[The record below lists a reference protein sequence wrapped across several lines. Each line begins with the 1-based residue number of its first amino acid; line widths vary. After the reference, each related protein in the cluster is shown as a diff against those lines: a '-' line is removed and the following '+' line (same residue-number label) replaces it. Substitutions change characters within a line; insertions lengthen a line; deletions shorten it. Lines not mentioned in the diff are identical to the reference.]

1 MSKTATDVLTLAADL
16 SAAGQDYC
24 VVTVVRTANATSA
37 KAGAKALVTG
47 DGTLHGFVG
56 GGCVQGAVRR
66 SAVEALAAGKPQ
78 LIRVRPKEEVVEQL
92 DTDGVELHSSSCPS
106 GGTVDLFVEPMRQAL
121 QVLVCGASP
130 VAATLVGLAR
140 TMGYRVTVA
149 ALPADHAAVPGA
161 DLYLEGFALDEAA
174 LRDSDAVVVAT
185 QGKRDR
191 EALAAALATP
201 AFYVGMVGS
210 RRKIEK
216 LKGQLADKGVPPA
229 ELARLHGPAGLDI
242 AAIEPEEIALSI
254 LGEVVAARRAAAR
267 DGKADA
273 QTLKRP
279 LGQTLGQ
286 PA

>member
-1 MSKTATDVLTLAADL
+1 MSKTATDVLTLAAEL
-16 SAAGQDYC
+16 SAAGKDYC

-47 DGTLHGFVG
+47 DGKLQGFVG

-78 LIRVRPKEEVVEQL
+78 LIRVRPKEDVVEQL

-106 GGTVDLFVEPMRQAL
+106 GGTVDLFIEPMRQAL
-121 QVLVCGASP
+121 QVLICGASP

-149 ALPADHAAVPGA
+149 ALPADHAAVPSA
-161 DLYLEGFALDEAA
+161 ERYLEGFDLAEAA
-174 LRDSDAVVVAT
+174 LRESDAVVVAT

-210 RRKIEK
+210 RKKIDK
-216 LKGQLADKGVPPA
+216 LKSQLADKGLAPA
-229 ELARLHGPAGLDI
+229 ALARLHGPAGLDI

-254 LGEVVAARRAAAR
+254 LGQIVAERRAAAR
-267 DGKADA
+267 DGNSDA
-273 QTLKRP
+273 RSLR
-279 LGQTLGQ
+279 Q

>member
-1 MSKTATDVLTLAADL
+1 MSKTATDVLTLAAEL

-47 DGTLHGFVG
+47 DGKLQGFVG

-78 LIRVRPKEEVVEQL
+78 LIRVRPKEDVVEQL

-106 GGTVDLFVEPMRQAL
+106 GGTVDLFIEPMRQAL
-121 QVLVCGASP
+121 QVLICGASP

-161 DLYLEGFALDEAA
+161 ERYLKGFDLAEAA
-174 LRDSDAVVVAT
+174 LRESDAVVVAT

-210 RRKIEK
+210 RKKIDK
-216 LKGQLADKGVPPA
+216 LKSQLADKGLAPA
-229 ELARLHGPAGLDI
+229 ALARLHGPAGLDI

-254 LGEVVAARRAAAR
+254 LGQIVAERRAAAC
-267 DGKADA
+267 DGNSDA
-273 QTLKRP
+273 RSLR
-279 LGQTLGQ
+279 Q

>member
-1 MSKTATDVLTLAADL
+1 MSKTASNVLTLAADL
-16 SAAGQDYC
+16 SAAGTDYC

-47 DGTLHGFVG
+47 DGKLHGFVG

-66 SAVEALAAGKPQ
+66 TALEALTLGKPQ

-92 DTDGVELHSSSCPS
+92 DTDGVELHASSCPS
-106 GGTVDLFVEPMRQAL
+106 GGTVDLFVEPMRQAM
-121 QVLVCGASP
+121 QVVICGASP
-130 VAATLVGLAR
+130 VAATLIGLAR

-149 ALPADHAAVPGA
+149 ALTADHESLPGA
-161 DLYLEGFALDEAA
+161 ARYLEGFDLTEAG
-174 LRDSDAVVVAT
+174 LRACDAVVVAT

-210 RRKIEK
+210 RRKIDK
-216 LKGQLADKGVPPA
+216 LKEQLSGKGLGPSQ
-229 ELARLHGPAGLDI
+229 LTRLHGPAGLDI

-254 LGEVVAARRAAAR
+254 LGEIVAARRNATR
-267 DGKADA
+267 GSEPDT
-273 QTLKRP
+273 QSLT
-279 LGQTLGQ
+279 
-286 PA
+286 

>member
-1 MSKTATDVLTLAADL
+1 MSKTATDVLTLAAEL

-47 DGTLHGFVG
+47 DGKLQGFVG

-78 LIRVRPKEEVVEQL
+78 LIRVRPKEDVVEQL

-106 GGTVDLFVEPMRQAL
+106 GGTVDLFIEPMRQAL
-121 QVLVCGASP
+121 QVLICGASP

-161 DLYLEGFALDEAA
+161 ERYLEGFDLAEAA
-174 LRDSDAVVVAT
+174 LRESDAVVVAT

-210 RRKIEK
+210 RKKIDK
-216 LKGQLADKGVPPA
+216 LKSQLADKGLAPA
-229 ELARLHGPAGLDI
+229 ALAHLHGPAGLDI

-254 LGEVVAARRAAAR
+254 LGQIVAERRAAAR
-267 DGKADA
+267 DGNTDA
-273 QTLKRP
+273 RSLR
-279 LGQTLGQ
+279 Q